1 MKIEIISKDTIEPSS
16 QPPPHLRTYK
26 LSLLDQI
33 SPPYYVPVVLFY
45 PAPNPGLINGAD
57 AVDHNTVFNS
67 LQKSLSEALSV
78 YYPLAGRI
86 RGDDPNSV
94 DLHGGGALFV
104 KARVPGA
111 PLSGFLANPDLDLI
125 GNLLPLDPYNV
136 GGSDSKSD
144 LVVTAIQASIFE
156 CGGISLGV
164 CISHRVA
171 DGATLSTF
179 LDYWAAS
186 SIGSSRKLVSPSLD
200 AAILFPPRDEF
211 RDHAQNDVI
220 RKEKVV
226 TKRFVFESSSLASL
240 RESAAKGSSIGKP
253 TLVEA
258 VTALICKSAM
268 KARKHAHGTEG
279 QTSSS
284 TVITH
289 IVNLRGRRIPPLPE
303 HSLGNIWRFAIAA
316 IRTLFESYNMIFDPQ
331 TVWYSRIVLSGPR
344 ASVSYEICSLNREE
358 ASKVELCDLVGH
370 LRQSIRKI
378 DADYVRKLEG
388 EDGFYHACESF
399 KEMSKL
405 KYEGEG
411 EVESYRFSSWV
422 RFPFYEVDFGF
433 GKPVWACNSKV
444 PIRNVVIL
452 MATRSGDGIETWV
465 TLDEDEMHK
474 FMNDPLLLQFT
485 ATS

>member
-316 IRTLFESYNMIFDPQ
+316 IR
-331 TVWYSRIVLSGPR
+331 
-344 ASVSYEICSLNREE
+344 EE